1 VKQTER
7 KSYAGGGAAWPLIVV
22 IIGVLSCTLG
32 AAVYAVVCHFA
43 RLAVLP

>member
-1 VKQTER
+1 MKTDER
-7 KSYAGGGAAWPLIVV
+7 KSYAGGGAAWPLIVL
-22 IIGVLSCTLG
+22 ITGVLSCALG